1 MNVKAMLFKAYCL
14 GVYDIALWKV
24 FTQESINKF
33 HACYNRCI
41 KMFFGFRRRHSMTQ
55 LLLDTG
61 LRSFS
66 TVLHNSRHIF
76 NKSWFACENDVVA
89 HLRELSLVLVT

>member
-1 MNVKAMLFKAYCL
+1 
-14 GVYDIALWKV
+14 
-24 FTQESINKF
+24 
-33 HACYNRCI
+33 
-41 KMFFGFRRRHSMTQ
+41 MFFGFRRRHSMTQ